1 MKLTVNDNSTVGLS
15 VSEDDVSLRSGDT
28 INIGTSDYEE
38 LQNKPSINDVE
49 LVGDLDSADLG
60 LADANHTH
68 VKADVTDFAHT
79 HVKADI
85 TDFAHTHTKSQITD
99 LPNIVSDVKAN
110 NVSVVTDG
118 IANLPPLVTDLGNID
133 PSEYEDD
140 REVFLNT
147 LLDDGIYRFVWED
160 GDDYEYYVVVE
171 SMLDNGY
178 VYQKYWC
185 SEEGSRY
192 QYHCALIVEDDE
204 VTERYEDTYLTLFD
218 ASDMF
223 SAKTHAH
230 YDSKNATMSVFDWC
244 DSNALTFDNANP
256 FILYTDTL
264 NDKNWVI
271 ERYATVRQPKYR
283 FIRVYDTS
291 DSSHF
296 YMRSGSVDGNA
307 TTWGSW
313 KEYTVTAD
321 ENVKQQYQAES
332 GYSYWRPLLIGKSAA
347 SSEGFTPSTVTDQT
361 YAFKTLQV
369 QPSTG
374 TIRMGVASMF
384 KGSYESKISPTTLT
398 ADRTLTIPDKSG
410 TLALTSDIT
419 GGGMN
424 ITINGV
430 DYPITAI
437 TKATVSNV
445 SGVLV
450 DYDDGNNG
458 QLFFADGVGL
468 AAVKSAIEGEIPHDT
483 SELTNGAGFLTIS
496 DLPIYNGGVS

>member
-1 MKLTVNDNSTVGLS
+1 MKLKVNDNNGVGLS
-15 VSEDDVSLRSGDT
+15 VNDEGIGLRTGDV
-28 INIGTSDYEE
+28 INIGTRDYDA
-38 LQNKPSINDVE
+38 LDNKPSINDVTLE
-49 LVGDLDSADLG
+49 GDLSSADIG
-60 LADANHTH
+60 VADA
-68 VKADVTDFAHT
+68 VHT

-160 GDDYEYYVVVE
+160 GDDYELYVVVE
-171 SMLDNGY
+171 SMLDSGY

-185 SEEGSRY
+185 SEEGSKY
-192 QYHCALIVEDDE
+192 QFHCTLIVEDDE
-204 VTERYEDTYLTLFD
+204 VVERYEDTYMTLTD
-218 ASDMF
+218 ASIMF
-223 SAKTHAH
+223 AIKSHTH
-230 YDSKNATMSVFDWC
+230 YDSKNAAMSVFDWC
-244 DSNALTFDNANP
+244 DTSDLTFDNAKP
-256 FILYTDTL
+256 FIIYTDTL

-296 YMRSGSVDGNA
+296 YMRSGSVVGNA

-332 GYSYWRPLLIGKSAA
+332 GYSYWRPLLVGKSAA

-361 YAFKTLQV
+361 YTFKTLEV

-398 ADRTLTIPDKSG
+398 ADRTITIPDKSG

-419 GGGMN
+419 GGGMS
-424 ITINGV
+424 ITVNGV

-437 TKATVSNV
+437 TLTTISGIE
-445 SGVLV
+445 GVLV
-450 DYDDGNNG
+450 DYDDGNSG

-468 AAVKSAIEGEIPHDT
+468 AAVKSAIEATIPHDT